1 MAAICGASLGSARRS
16 RGVERW
22 DNSILCFQVISN
34 QCISS
39 QSSTAITDPDSNADF
54 APSSETP
61 GGYVGQAGNEHRS
74 PLTSHLPQP
83 PSSRCFYDDCIAG
96 GHIALVAAIQHFDTA
111 VFPQNRGS
119 ADLAR
124 ISAFEAKRRYNA
136 MICQNDDLHRFTKL
150 ELADNAVAPTP
161 KSGAA

>member
-39 QSSTAITDPDSNADF
+39 QSSTAITDPDSNAGF

-74 PLTSHLPQP
+74 PLIPGRRVFPNAVAAVDYRRRHPGELQRGMQRPSVPLTSHLSPLTSHLSP
-83 PSSRCFYDDCIAG
+83 LTSHLSLLTSHVSRLTRRHHPAG
-96 GHIALVAAIQHFDTA
+96 AL
-111 VFPQNRGS
+111 PERGS
-119 ADLAR
+119 LR
-124 ISAFEAKRRYNA
+124 PIRE
-136 MICQNDDLHRFTKL
+136 
-150 ELADNAVAPTP
+150 
-161 KSGAA
+161 

>member
-74 PLTSHLPQP
+74 PLIPGRRVFPNAVAAVDYRRRHPGELQRGMQRPSVPLTSHLSLLTFPNP
-83 PSSRCFYDDCIAG
+83 P
-96 GHIALVAAIQHFDTA
+96 
-111 VFPQNRGS
+111 P
-119 ADLAR
+119 
-124 ISAFEAKRRYNA
+124 
-136 MICQNDDLHRFTKL
+136 
-150 ELADNAVAPTP
+150 P
-161 KSGAA
+161 GASTTIVL

>member
-74 PLTSHLPQP
+74 PLIPGRRVFPNAVAAVDYRRRHPGELQRGMQRPSVPLTSHLSPLTSHLPKP

-111 VFPQNRGS
+111 VLPQN
-119 ADLAR
+119 
-124 ISAFEAKRRYNA
+124 
-136 MICQNDDLHRFTKL
+136 
-150 ELADNAVAPTP
+150 
-161 KSGAA
+161 